1 MLSPASTGKLS
12 QPVRMLRHWVPG
24 LIRSLSLPLR
34 VVVCLLSLA
43 GILLLSYQYTSQ
55 GRAVVERYRALAQE
69 TGQTAVTPES
79 LVSLTHQMCA
89 LSTTISSVDS
99 FLQPLTATLSQGGWC
114 GNYDRVFVVLAQA
127 NGYSAHKL
135 HLRSGSRSHTA
146 AEVLYQGK
154 WRVVDPFFNLVY
166 RLPSGEMA
174 TFDDLVRDPSLL
186 QRPTFLG
193 QMQDPRLEGIYRSYT
208 PVFPAL
214 YRDAPDLDLALNES
228 SLFHGAVVLLSYPLD
243 PLYGGVRR
251 PLLPHWLD
259 RPELLGIYALSLVLW
274 LTGISLLLTYAS
286 RRRARHKT
294 EAPGGT

>member
-1 MLSPASTGKLS
+1 MLSPAGTGKLS
-12 QPVRMLRHWVPG
+12 QPVRLLRRRVPS
-24 LIRSLSLPLR
+24 LIRGLWLPLR
-34 VVVCLLSLA
+34 VALCLLALA
-43 GILLLSYQYTSQ
+43 GILLLAYQYKAQ
-55 GRAVVERYRALAQE
+55 GRAVVEQYRALVQE
-69 TGQTAVTPES
+69 AGQAAVTPES

-89 LSTTISSVDS
+89 LSTSISSVDS
-99 FLQPLTATLSQGGWC
+99 FLQPLTSTLSQGGWC
-114 GNYDRVFVVLAQA
+114 GNYDRVFIVLAQA

-146 AEVLYQGK
+146 AEVLYQGQ

-174 TFDDLVRDPSLL
+174 TFEDLVRDPSLF

-193 QMQDPRLEGIYRSYT
+193 RMQDPRLEAIYRSYT

-228 SLFHGAVVLLSYPLD
+228 SLFHGAMVLLSYPLD
-243 PLYGGVRR
+243 PLYGGSRR
-251 PLLPHWLD
+251 PLLPPWLD

-274 LTGISLLLTYAS
+274 LTGLSLLLTYAR
-286 RRRARHKT
+286 RRRARHQAG
-294 EAPGGT
+294 APGGT